1 MFGTPFEIFGTV
13 HVITIVVIAF
23 VSIFLPKFYKGKPDE
38 QISLIKKS
46 CQNTS
51 SSIT

>member
-13 HVITIVVIAF
+13 HIITIAVIAF

-38 QISLIKKS
+38 QISLIKKLLPV
-46 CQNTS
+46 
-51 SSIT
+51 